1 MIEHRK
7 LMRDQV
13 EREQGVKLSPHLAP
27 GPLGFLCGSPAT
39 VAAELAELAAIGIGG
54 ALMQF
59 RLGAM
64 PYETAAASI
73 ELFMREVAPQFRAK
87 REAAE

>member
-1 MIEHRK
+1 MQKE
-7 LMRDQV
+7 
-13 EREQGVKLSPHLAP
+13 
-27 GPLGFLCGSPAT
+27 CG
-39 VAAELAELAAIGIGG
+39 ELADIGIGG

-64 PYETAAASI
+64 PAETAAESI
-73 ELFMREVAPQFRAK
+73 NLFMREVAPQFLAK